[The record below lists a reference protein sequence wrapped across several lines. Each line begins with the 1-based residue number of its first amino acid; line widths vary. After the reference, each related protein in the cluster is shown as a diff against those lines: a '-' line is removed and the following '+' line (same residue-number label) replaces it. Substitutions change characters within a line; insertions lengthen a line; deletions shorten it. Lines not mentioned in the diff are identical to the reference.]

1 MWLLENRGV
10 GRIPLNWS
18 TRLAIIKG
26 TAKGLSFLHRSFSSH
41 KVPHANLKSSNI
53 LIHRSSQSFH
63 SKLTDFGIL
72 PLLPSRKSSERLA
85 ISKSPEFSQGKKL
98 THKTDVYCFGLV
110 LLEIITGRV
119 PGDTISWE
127 DDRKI
132 DDLSEWVRTVVNTDW
147 STDIFD
153 VEIVAA
159 AEGHDDMLELTEIAL
174 ECTDMVPEKR
184 PNMSVVLRRIE
195 AIEQRNKENDYGK

>member
-1 MWLLENRGV
+1 LLENRV

-18 TRLAIIKG
+18 TRVAIIKG
-26 TAKGLSFLHRSFSSH
+26 TAKGLSFLHQSFPSH
-41 KVPHANLKSSNI
+41 KVPHGNLKSSNI
-53 LIHRSSQSFH
+53 LIHSSSQGYH

-72 PLLPSRKSSERLA
+72 PLLPSRKSSEMLA

-98 THKTDVYCFGLV
+98 THKTDVFCFGLV

-119 PGDTISWE
+119 AGDTSRG

-147 STDIFD
+147 STDILD
-153 VEIVAA
+153 LEIVAA
-159 AEGHDDMLELTEIAL
+159 AEGHDEMLKLTEIAL
-174 ECTDMVPEKR
+174 ECTEMVPEKR
-184 PNMSVVLRRIE
+184 PNMSEVLSRIE
-195 AIEQRNKENDYGK
+195 AIEQETREND

>member
-1 MWLLENRGV
+1 MWLLENREV

-18 TRLAIIKG
+18 TRMAIIKG
-26 TAKGLSFLHRSFSSH
+26 TAKGLSFLHQSLPSH

-53 LIHRSSQSFH
+53 LIQSYH

-72 PLLPSRKSSERLA
+72 PLLPSRKSAERLA
-85 ISKSPEFSQGKKL
+85 ISKAPEFSQGKKL

-119 PGDTISWE
+119 PGDISWRD

-153 VEIVAA
+153 LEIVAA
-159 AEGHDDMLELTEIAL
+159 AEGHDEMLKLTEIAL

-184 PNMSVVLRRIE
+184 PNMSEVLTRIE
-195 AIEQRNKENDYGK
+195 AIERGNKENDLREMI